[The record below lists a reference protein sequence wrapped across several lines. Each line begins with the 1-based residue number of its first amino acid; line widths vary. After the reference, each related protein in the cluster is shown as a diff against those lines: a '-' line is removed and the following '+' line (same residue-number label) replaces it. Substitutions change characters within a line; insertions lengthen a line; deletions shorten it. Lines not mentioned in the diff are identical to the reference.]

1 MSKNFVKKLQ
11 NFIFRDKIL
20 ERGDKILIGISG
32 GPDSTALAL
41 ALKKIEKKYNLGL
54 FLVHINYHQRGKDS
68 EKDQKFVE
76 EFARKND
83 FKLEVVH
90 FTVPFGTGQDSVPF
104 GVGQVSGSEVTEK
117 KGKSEEIMRDFRY
130 QKFEEIR
137 RKNKFDKI
145 SVAHTQDDQVETFW
159 LNLLRGS
166 GIQGLTGMKSVNNLI
181 IRPFLIFTKKEIEEF
196 LKENHQEFRV
206 DESNLETDFH
216 RNKIRLEL
224 IPYLEKNFEIKIKG
238 KVRKLVSNLRSEKE
252 VIDFWLERNFNNFV
266 KKTNNEFIWNISKSK
281 DLPEGC
287 QRVIFRKIIW
297 GLKGDLKNVS
307 MNNFEEFKKIIESDK
322 SKQQR
327 MKIGKIVL
335 IKNKNCV
342 IFKKV

>member
-20 ERGDKILIGISG
+20 QQRDKILIGISG
-32 GPDSTALAL
+32 GPDSIALAL
-41 ALKKIEKKYNLGL
+41 VLKKIEKKYDLEL
-54 FLVHINYHQRGKDS
+54 FLVHINYHQRGEDS

-76 EFARKND
+76 EFAGKND
-83 FKLEVVH
+83 FKLEVVD
-90 FTVPFGTGQDSVPF
+90 FPAPF
-104 GVGQVSGSEVTEK
+104 GVGQVSEPEVTET

-137 RKNKFDKI
+137 KKIKFDKI
-145 SVAHTQDDQVETFW
+145 AVAHTQDDQVETFW

-166 GIQGLTGMKSVNNLI
+166 GIQGLVGMKSVNNLI
-181 IRPFLIFTKKEIEEF
+181 VRPFLIFTKKEIESF
-196 LKENHQEFRV
+196 LKENDQEFRI
-206 DESNLETDFH
+206 DKTNLEVDFT

-224 IPYLEKNFEIKIKG
+224 IPYLEENFETKIKEKIG
-238 KVRKLVSNLRSEKE
+238 KLISNLQNEKE
-252 VIDFWLERNFNNFV
+252 VIDFWLEKDFNNFI
-266 KKTNNEFIWNISKSK
+266 KKKEQEFIWNISKAK

-287 QRVIFRKIIW
+287 QRVIFRKIILE
-297 GLKGDLKNVS
+297 LKGDLKNVS
-307 MNNFEEFKKIIESDK
+307 MNNFEEFKKIVESEK
-322 SKQQR
+322 SKNQT

-342 IFKKV
+342 IFKKVI